1 MDASRFSFPSFAKVV
16 ALVALLFGILAL
28 LGVAAN
34 ANLAL
39 WGFIILCVAVLLF

>member
-1 MDASRFSFPSFAKVV
+1 MEPSKFSFPPFAKVV

-28 LGVAAN
+28 LGVAAT

-39 WGFIILCVAVLLF
+39 WGFIIL